1 MHYPDEF
8 IPVFEENGFITEL
21 DMYMLEEACKKVS
34 CWMKQGYQVRPISV
48 NQSRVFFY
56 DDEYLDK
63 FHDIVDR
70 YQIEPSLIILEVTES
85 VAMSNL
91 DQVKM
96 VIKKLHKMGFTISMD
111 DFGSGYSSLNT
122 LKDLDIAE
130 LKLDREFLSEQSTS
144 PKGKVVVES
153 IIRLARELSI
163 TTVAEGI
170 ENERQLEFL
179 RSISC
184 DIGQGFYFARPMP
197 VDAFEN
203 KVLHG
208 PLAEPK
214 SDGN

>member
-1 MHYPDEF
+1 
-8 IPVFEENGFITEL
+8 
-21 DMYMLEEACKKVS
+21 
-34 CWMKQGYQVRPISV
+34 
-48 NQSRVFFY
+48 
-56 DDEYLDK
+56 
-63 FHDIVDR
+63 
-70 YQIEPSLIILEVTES
+70 
-85 VAMSNL
+85 MSNL
-91 DQVKM
+91 EQVKM
-96 VIKKLHKMGFTISMD
+96 GIKKLHKMGFTISMD

-197 VDAFEN
+197 VEAFEN

-208 PLAEPK
+208 PLTESK
-214 SDGN
+214 TDGN